1 MGLNIAHLIEVLLLP
16 DDVRV
21 SGSEDLDFLL
31 KLFLFLSEED
41 VGDHMLE
48 VLLGADFLETGVDFG
63 DYF

>member
-16 DDVRV
+16 DDIRV

-48 VLLGADFLETGVDFG
+48 VLLGTDFLETGVDFG